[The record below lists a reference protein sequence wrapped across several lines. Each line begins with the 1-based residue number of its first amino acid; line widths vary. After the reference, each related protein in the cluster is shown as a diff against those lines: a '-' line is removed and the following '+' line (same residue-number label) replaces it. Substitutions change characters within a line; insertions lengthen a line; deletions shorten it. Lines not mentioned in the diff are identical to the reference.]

1 MEYKKPVLS
10 QKSVIQSLKE
20 LHEKYVVVPTD
31 KASNNITIICK
42 KHYVS
47 CLQKE
52 LGVNGS
58 TPNATYQE
66 TPLSEA
72 EICDNHKGFMLSHGL
87 LLKPENMSIPS
98 LYWIPKLHKNPYK
111 ERYIAGSSK
120 CTTKPLSQLLTI
132 ILFMKQMVS
141 ITCGS

>member
-1 MEYKKPVLS
+1 MVGHL
-10 QKSVIQSLKE
+10 
-20 LHEKYVVVPTD
+20 PTD
-31 KASNNITIICK
+31 KASNNITITCK

-132 ILFMKQMVS
+132 ILTTVKQGLVRYCDTVYETSGINHMWILKNS
-141 ITCGS
+141 KELL